1 MGAFDNGF
9 NFGMRAY
16 QDALVNKRQAVR
28 DERDAEEFTRKK
40 AGWDRADKL
49 QRMEDVAFSEV
60 DDLQRTGQVV
70 GKNTSGFSNPSAQ
83 MLHGQGGQAAVDE
96 AASYAN
102 VENRRFGL
110 PAVNTTSV
118 PADAAAAPVP
128 TVTMRQ
134 ATELDRVGAME
145 RLATARRDVG
155 AMERLAGQRKTAQL
169 DLDRKGEVARLEK
182 LSDDEFLGELKRY
195 INPNADVPAM
205 LGYDPKSKQFTLVSD
220 VPGVPTQTLSRA
232 ELLQGALGAWEMG
245 KGDYAAGLQM
255 LVNNG
260 KTQRELSTGNFDRS
274 VKVAGMNQKAD
285 NDAGTL
291 AVAQQ
296 NADTKSELS
305 SIRAS
310 IAAARGGGRG
320 GEADSPSFN
329 PLGSFDTKKAQ
340 AVAFEQAAAA
350 VDATGKP
357 LSPQEQG
364 KRAQEIYRS
373 MEDAFAT
380 ENTRRQRATVFRAE
394 ARNATTP
401 EQIDAV
407 RQRAA
412 ASGYTAEEMAALDKR
427 FAPAAPAASTSSG
440 QTSNGSPLTSMRDA
454 LSPAYM
460 PPPDSPAGK
469 AKASREAVAAMS
481 VAKVQAASDAAQA
494 AIASKDPAAAQ
505 AVQDMPG
512 FVSLPAKQKAE
523 IRSIVFGR

>member
-9 NFGMRAY
+9 NFGMRGY
-16 QDALVNKRQAVR
+16 QDALNNKRQAVQ
-28 DERDAEEFTRKK
+28 DERAAEEFARKK
-40 AGWDRADKL
+40 ADWDKADKL
-49 QRMEDVAFSEV
+49 QRQEEAAFSEV
-60 DDLQRTGQVV
+60 ETLQRTGQVV
-70 GKNTSGFSNPSAQ
+70 DKNASGFSNPSAQ

-134 ATELDRVGAME
+134 ATELDRIGAME
-145 RLATARRDVG
+145 RLAIARRDLTS
-155 AMERLAGQRKTAQL
+155 MERLAGQRKTAQL
-169 DLDRKGEVARLEK
+169 DVDRKAEVARLGK
-182 LSDDEFLGELKRY
+182 LSDDEFLGEIKKH
-195 INPNADVPAM
+195 INPNVDVPAM

-245 KGDYAAGLQM
+245 NGDYAAGLQM
-255 LVNNG
+255 LLNNG
-260 KTQRELSTGNFDRS
+260 KTQRELFTGNFDRS

-305 SIRAS
+305 SIRAAIAGARYGATSGLNMDEIDKRLAPLFAVDDPVTGKKS
-310 IAAARGGGRG
+310 INAEGMLAVRNLAMSLPSAAKG
-320 GEADSPSFN
+320 
-329 PLGSFDTKKAQ
+329 
-340 AVAFEQAAAA
+340 
-350 VDATGKP
+350 DATGAAMEAYDAYTVA
-357 LSPQEQG
+357 LG
-364 KRAQEIYRS
+364 KVGGDSKKAVVLL
-373 MEDAFAT
+373 
-380 ENTRRQRATVFRAE
+380 RQAMNPDPVA
-394 ARNATTP
+394 
-401 EQIDAV
+401 
-407 RQRAA
+407 
-412 ASGYTAEEMAALDKR
+412 
-427 FAPAAPAASTSSG
+427 APAAPAAGG
-440 QTSNGSPLTSMRDA
+440 QKSAA
-454 LSPAYM
+454 LPPAPAPAARSPAPAYE

-481 VAKVQAASDAAQA
+481 MAKVTAAAGAAQA

-512 FVSLPAKQKAE
+512 FVSLPANQKAE
-523 IRSIVFGR
+523 IRRIVFGR